1 MKRFSCFFI
10 WIFVLT
16 SILPAQERE
25 VKLKVVQTSDIHGN
39 YYPYDFIRR
48 REATG
53 SLARVHA
60 LVQKEREAYGK
71 NLILLDNGD
80 ILQGQPTAYYYN
92 YIDTVAPHLAAE
104 MMNFMGY
111 NAGNMGNHDVETGR
125 TVFDRWAGDCRFPIL
140 GANIVDTATGETH
153 FKPYEVLER
162 DGVKIVV
169 LGMITPAIPVC
180 FQRICGKG
188 CVSTIWRR
196 LPANG

>member
-1 MKRFSCFFI
+1 
-10 WIFVLT
+10 
-16 SILPAQERE
+16 
-25 VKLKVVQTSDIHGN
+25 
-39 YYPYDFIRR
+39 
-48 REATG
+48 
-53 SLARVHA
+53 
-60 LVQKEREAYGK
+60 
-71 NLILLDNGD
+71 
-80 ILQGQPTAYYYN
+80 
-92 YIDTVAPHLAAE
+92 
-104 MMNFMGY
+104 MGY
-111 NAGNMGNHDVETGR
+111 NAGNMGNHDVETYR

-169 LGMITPAIPVC
+169 LGMITPAIPYG